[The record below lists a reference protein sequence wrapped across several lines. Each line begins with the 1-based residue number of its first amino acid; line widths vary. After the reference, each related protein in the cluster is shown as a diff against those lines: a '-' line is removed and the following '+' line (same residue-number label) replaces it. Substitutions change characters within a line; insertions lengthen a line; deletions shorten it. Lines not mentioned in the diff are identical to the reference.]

1 MLPTRLPPRR
11 VPPALLAALRRLAGV
26 RPPPPVG
33 EREGEE
39 RRSSSRGASTSGLAD
54 LTAPASW
61 YPRARAMPRR
71 LVAHW
76 GPTNSGKTHAALAAL
91 KAARSGVYAGPLRL
105 LALEVYDRLNADGVP
120 CNLVRRP
127 RPVLCRTHRCSP
139 AAAGSSWWLFSAACR
154 PTVSA
159 VLSLASLPT
168 FSGRAGDGAGGA
180 AGAGC
185 AAHRLHGGDVRCRQ
199 RRGPRGA
206 R

>member
-1 MLPTRLPPRR
+1 MLSTRLPPRR

-127 RPVLCRTHRCSP
+127 RPERRCTHRCSP
-139 AAAGSSWWLFSAACR
+139 AAAGSSRWLFIR
-154 PTVSA
+154 RLPTHRLCL
-159 VLSLASLPT
+159 LSPASLPT
-168 FSGRAGDGAGGA
+168 FSGP
-180 AGAGC
+180 
-185 AAHRLHGGDVRCRQ
+185 
-199 RRGPRGA
+199 RR
-206 R
+206 